1 MMKRAVL
8 CLFILSFIYLPVLS
22 AAGETRTYTYGGSGV
37 EMIYHAAGNAQGR
50 IALAGLTESSDGT
63 LKTRTKSGQAGWV
76 MCIDQSGDVLW
87 NFCRHQA
94 KYERMEVPVWH
105 EDGSVTVLF
114 WMEKSGYSELELI
127 RLSGQGEMLSAKTIA
142 KSQDKMVHLVQ
153 RGFLPGEGYAIGWVN
168 KREGTVRCEL
178 YDFEGSFVRAL
189 GDEFS
194 IPQNQWTDA
203 GWNMELTDGTRV
215 NVQYI
220 EQNNGDVQVTF
231 EP

>member
-1 MMKRAVL
+1 MKRAVL
-8 CLFILSFIYLPVLS
+8 CLLILASVCLHVLS
-22 AAGETRTYTYGGSGV
+22 AAGETRTYTYGGSGLEV
-37 EMIYHAAGNAQGR
+37 IYHAEGNAQGK

-63 LKTRTKSGQAGWV
+63 LHTRTKSGQAGWV
-76 MCIDQSGDVLW
+76 LCIDQSGEALW
-87 NFCRHQA
+87 NFCRHKA

-114 WMEKSGYSELELI
+114 WMEKSGLSEIELI
-127 RLSGQGEMLSAKTIA
+127 RLSAQGEMLSAKTIA
-142 KSQDKMVHLVQ
+142 ESRDNMVHLVQ
-153 RGFLPGEGYAIGWVN
+153 RGFLPGEGYVIGWVN

-178 YDFEGSFVRAL
+178 YDFDGAFVRML
-189 GDEFS
+189 GEEFS
-194 IPQNQWTDA
+194 TPQNEWTESGLNIVLPDS
-203 GWNMELTDGTRV
+203 TRM